1 MKMVQGRLKWT
12 KSRKEYEK
20 MAENL
25 ALEIAKASGLHWA
38 VWAYDDTESK
48 ATGVSIFKD
57 MESVNAYLAWL
68 KGLGEFEGAVDMEI
82 TVWDVQEN
90 LSKIT
95 RAPI

>member
-20 MAENL
+20 MAEGL
-25 ALEIAKASGLHWA
+25 AVEIAKVSGLRWA
-38 VWAYDDTESK
+38 VWAYDDKESM
-48 ATGVSIFKD
+48 ATGVSIFED

-68 KGLGEFEGAVDMEI
+68 KGLGEIEGAVDMEI
-82 TVWDVQEN
+82 TVWDIQEA